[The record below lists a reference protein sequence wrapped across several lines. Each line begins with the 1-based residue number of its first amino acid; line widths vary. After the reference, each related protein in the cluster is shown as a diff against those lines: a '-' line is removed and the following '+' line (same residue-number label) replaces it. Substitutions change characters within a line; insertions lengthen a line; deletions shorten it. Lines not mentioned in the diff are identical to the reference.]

1 MTQVV
6 RVLGQILNQKRA
18 TSEIALIAARDLS
31 GNLMP
36 DICTVEIFAVRLS
49 RCRVTEK
56 RKKQ

>member
-56 RKKQ
+56 

>member
-36 DICTVEIFAVRLS
+36 DMH
-49 RCRVTEK
+49 CRDFCGKTF
-56 RKKQ
+56 